1 MRLRLSDIARS
12 LELASHCGDVTVTG
26 LAIDSRLVEPGDLFV
41 AIAGQRVDGHD
52 YISSAIARGA
62 VAVVS
67 ERPISQDIPH
77 VIASDAMA
85 ACGHVARLVR
95 AEFSGKVIGITGS
108 AGKTTAKSFLA
119 AICSGAGTTVATE
132 GNQNNELGVPLTLAK
147 LNSAAAF
154 AVVEMGAA
162 QMGDIAY
169 LKSMASPQVVIL
181 LNAREAHVERFGS
194 LEAIVAAK
202 GEILDNLSEHD
213 TAILN
218 ADEPELAAWRA
229 RAQPAQV
236 LTFGRSSAA
245 DIRLVSNQDRGFD
258 GSVMNVDICGTPALW
273 RISIPGEPGMVNALA
288 AAAAAQALGIE
299 DKTIS
304 DGLAS
309 VTPVRGRGDIRQL
322 QNGIRLIDDSYNAS
336 PSSVMAALNLLSSAD
351 APRTAVLADM
361 LELGDEAVTYHCNI
375 GERIAELGIERLL
388 AVGELSKHISDL
400 SNSQTR
406 HYKDVA
412 ALIAD
417 SPAFGANETV
427 LIKGSRAMQLDRFVD
442 AMCESLGGTSC

>member
-1 MRLRLSDIARS
+1 M
-12 LELASHCGDVTVTG
+12 
-26 LAIDSRLVEPGDLFV
+26 
-41 AIAGQRVDGHD
+41 
-52 YISSAIARGA
+52 
-62 VAVVS
+62 
-67 ERPISQDIPH
+67 
-77 VIASDAMA
+77 
-85 ACGHVARLVR
+85 VR

-108 AGKTTAKSFLA
+108 AGKTTDKSFLA
-119 AICSGAGTTVATE
+119 AICSGAGPTIATE

-245 DIRLVSNQDRGFD
+245 DIRLVSSQDRGFD
-258 GSVMNVDICGTPALW
+258 GSVMNVEMYGTPASW

-336 PSSVMAALNLLSSAD
+336 PGVIESVDDLINMPISARDGTSITFGDVAVVRRAFRQAEGWSRVNGEPAVVLDVRKRVGANIIKVVELARAVIDEDAPKIGEGVKVSYLFDDSKDVRNLLSDLGNNVA
-351 APRTAVLADM
+351 AAVIIVMVVVLAA
-361 LELGDEAVTYHCNI
+361 LGLRNATLVGLAIPGSFFI
-375 GERIAELGIERLL
+375 GISILNLMGLFLWQLLSTALGKSPLSVLRHTLKYRCRLFLPFYLLVYSAL
-388 AVGELSKHISDL
+388 AWTP
-400 SNSQTR
+400 N
-406 HYKDVA
+406 
-412 ALIAD
+412 
-417 SPAFGANETV
+417 
-427 LIKGSRAMQLDRFVD
+427 QLD
-442 AMCESLGGTSC
+442 